1 MTIEQA
7 KEIQIVDYL
16 QSLGYESKSI
26 KNSNAWYC
34 SPLRDE
40 NNPSF
45 KVNLNKN
52 LWYDFAV
59 GEGGDIIK
67 LIMVMEKISSVSEAL
82 AILQDN
88 RLYAPSLSFRQ
99 YKNCSKEEKVA
110 FENVSTKPL
119 EHPALIHY
127 LESRNIAIEVAK
139 EYCEEIHYTIN
150 GKRYFAVSF
159 ANANGGYEIRSSIFK
174 GCIPPK
180 EYYYSMQF
188 ALHCHIFEGF
198 MDFLSAKS
206 IEYRGGVDVPYYDY
220 IILNSLSQLSQH
232 LLGFL
237 MSFDKVHAFFD
248 NDDSGR
254 KATSILAERIGDKLV
269 NRSVEYVGYKDLNDY
284 LCNKPIEV
292 KHDIPKRK
300 GIKM

>member
-16 QSLGYESKSI
+16 QSLGYEPKTV
-26 KNSNAWYC
+26 KNGSAWYC

-40 NNPSF
+40 NKPSF

-52 LWYDFAV
+52 MWYDFGI
-59 GEGGDIIK
+59 GEGGNIIK
-67 LIMVMEKISSVSEAL
+67 LVMVMRNTSSVSDAL

-99 YKNCSKEEKVA
+99 YEICSKEEKVA
-110 FENVSTKPL
+110 FENVSTKPI

-139 EYCEEIHYTIN
+139 EYCEEIHYTVN
-150 GKRYFAVSF
+150 DKRYFAVSF

-188 ALHCHIFEGF
+188 APHCHIFEGF

-206 IEYRGGVDVPYYDY
+206 IEHHSGVEVTYYDY

-237 MSFDKVHAFFD
+237 KSFDKVHTFFD
-248 NDDSGR
+248 NDDAGR
-254 KATSILAERIGDKLV
+254 KATSIIAERIGDKLV
-269 NRSVEYVGYKDLNDY
+269 DRSVEYTNFKDLNDY
-284 LCNKPIEV
+284 ICNKPIEV
-292 KHDIPKRK
+292 KRDIPKRK